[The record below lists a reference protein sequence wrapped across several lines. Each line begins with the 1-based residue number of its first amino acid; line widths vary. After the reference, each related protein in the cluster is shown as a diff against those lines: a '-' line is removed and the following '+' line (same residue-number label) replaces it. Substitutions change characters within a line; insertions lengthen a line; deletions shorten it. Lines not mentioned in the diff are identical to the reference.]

1 MAMRKPQT
9 RSSGRTFVSVVLVA
23 AAVVLAVVFW
33 QLSDAVSANR
43 KNPALWVYLIGM
55 RYLTTVLLLLTVVL
69 LAMRG
74 VRWLVA
80 RFKPQP
86 PVEPTSQVSAWVE
99 AGKRFEL
106 PADDQGEDGESPSDT

>member
-1 MAMRKPQT
+1 VAMRKPQT
-9 RSSGRTFVSVVLVA
+9 RSSGRTLVSVLLVA
-23 AAVVLAVVFW
+23 AAVVLAAVFW
-33 QLSDAVSANR
+33 QLSGAVSANSN
-43 KNPALWVYLIGM
+43 NPAVWIYLIRM
-55 RYLTTVLLLLTVVL
+55 RYVTTVLLLVTVAL

-80 RFKPQP
+80 RFKPPP